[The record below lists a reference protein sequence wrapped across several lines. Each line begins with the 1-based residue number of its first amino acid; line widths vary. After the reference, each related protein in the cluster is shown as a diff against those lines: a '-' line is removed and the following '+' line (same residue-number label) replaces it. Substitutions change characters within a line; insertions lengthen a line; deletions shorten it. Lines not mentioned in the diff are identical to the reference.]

1 MQVGARLRASEAAF
15 DHSRLVD
22 FSEQIQYDAP
32 AVQLTPLVQEGGRL
46 VVTDH
51 RLYFQPLH
59 NVAGGN
65 PVRSHPLAALAAVAH
80 RNSSLRPVGEPR
92 YLPHPIMQAALHKYS
107 FSTLLD
113 TQICLGW
120 IMLRDFALRLWPL
133 HNACSYPTPQW
144 RF

>member
-1 MQVGARLRASEAAF
+1 MNSQHVDQPVTGCASELYWALPHPSSSITRGVQIGARQRASEAVF
-15 DHSRLVD
+15 DNSRLVE

-46 VVTDH
+46 VVTDQ

-80 RNSSLRPVGEPR
+80 RHSSLRPVGGPSLHSLQ
-92 YLPHPIMQAALHKYS
+92 LPVQ
-107 FSTLLD
+107 
-113 TQICLGW
+113 
-120 IMLRDFALRLWPL
+120 
-133 HNACSYPTPQW
+133 
-144 RF
+144 